1 MRVVVVIGATYPGQ
15 RAAVALGRDGGFAKI
30 RVPGN
35 SQREVSA
42 TARPGMVRVMK
53 KDDIERYRGRWVAVD
68 KAGEVLAD
76 AAELGIL
83 LDQASKAG
91 LSATTVHRVPALDEP
106 LFVGLG

>member
-1 MRVVVVIGATYPGQ
+1 MRQDV
-15 RAAVALGRDGGFAKI
+15 
-30 RVPGN
+30 
-35 SQREVSA
+35 
-42 TARPGMVRVMK
+42 
-53 KDDIERYRGRWVAVD
+53 IERYRGRWVAVD
-68 KAGEVLAD
+68 QTGEVVAD